1 MRRLQLPAK
10 WRLAVD
16 LTAVADTKDQD
27 EHAGV
32 FDFRDE
38 AVVAN
43 AVFPELAKLGAV
55 QGLTDAARISERREA
70 LVEKLEDA
78 LALRRVQL
86 LKLAGGGGG

>member
-1 MRRLQLPAK
+1 M
-10 WRLAVD
+10 
-16 LTAVADTKDQD
+16 ADAKDQD

-38 AVVAN
+38 AVVAD

-55 QGLTDAARISERREA
+55 QSLTDAARMFERREA

-78 LALRRVQL
+78 LAVRLVEFM
-86 LKLAGGGGG
+86 KLAGRGGG